1 MILLLVVAIAV
12 VAALAYGGTRMSR
25 SRARQRRES
34 AARAREAAQAA
45 ARARAEQEQRQPMR
59 NEDDALTFVMPAIK
73 LPWSSA
79 SPLADRR
86 DDGYPGYS
94 GGTSYNPH
102 TVFAEEYPP
111 ASPGGNGFQHRE
123 RMGSY
128 ADLDADYPA
137 FSTLTP
143 FQAEDEPARPEP
155 FPAADHRPADGYRQ
169 AAAQYPGSQAGA
181 AEETAGDSSRFG
193 EFGNPPAY
201 PAAYPAER
209 FGLGHRPG
217 DQVAPRPGDY
227 DIPRSRPAERLAPAA
242 RPGEQHDTTADRARR
257 RAGQG
262 SHRAEHAKR
271 RRS

>member
-45 ARARAEQEQRQPMR
+45 ARVRAQQEQRRPVR

-86 DDGYPGYS
+86 DDGYSGYS
-94 GGTSYNPH
+94 GGTGYNPH
-102 TVFAEEYPP
+102 TVFADEYPQ
-111 ASPGGNGFQHRE
+111 SSFSGNGFQKRD
-123 RMGSY
+123 RTGSY

-137 FSTLTP
+137 FPALTP
-143 FQAEDEPARPEP
+143 FPADEEPARPEP
-155 FPAADHRPADGYRQ
+155 LPGPDYRP
-169 AAAQYPGSQAGA
+169 AAQYAGGQAGA
-181 AEETAGDSSRFG
+181 PEEIMGDGGRLG
-193 EFGNPPAY
+193 ELRNPP
-201 PAAYPAER
+201 AYPAER

-217 DQVAPRPGDY
+217 DQAVPRPGDY

-242 RPGEQHDTTADRARR
+242 RPGEQHDSTADRARR
-257 RAGQG
+257 RSGQG

-271 RRS
+271 RRT